1 MNNNPGFKD
10 KVLESIL
17 EGKTNLQICK
27 IINRQLPT
35 VTYYV
40 GKLFKEYN
48 VKNREELIVKVKSGG
63 KMLEE
68 WNYTESES
76 GRSETLIKAI
86 EKIEI
91 LEKKLNL
98 ALSCIKDYA
107 NEDNWCGHG
116 GSSADIWCG
125 PRGTD
130 GFLYARKALK
140 EITDVE

>member
-1 MNNNPGFKD
+1 MNSNPGFKD

-86 EKIEI
+86 EKIEM
-91 LEKKLNL
+91 LEKKL
-98 ALSCIKDYA
+98 AIA
-107 NEDNWCGHG
+107 
-116 GSSADIWCG
+116 
-125 PRGTD
+125 TD
-130 GFLYARKALK
+130 GLNEIKNAEFERYLMNNGWTAVSKLREIAKQKLK

>member
-91 LEKKLNL
+91 LEKKL
-98 ALSCIKDYA
+98 AIA
-107 NEDNWCGHG
+107 
-116 GSSADIWCG
+116 
-125 PRGTD
+125 TD
-130 GFLYARKALK
+130 GLNEIKNAEFERYLMNNGWTAVSKLREIAKQKLK
-140 EITDVE
+140 EIADVE

>member
-1 MNNNPGFKD
+1 M
-10 KVLESIL
+10 
-17 EGKTNLQICK
+17 
-27 IINRQLPT
+27 
-35 VTYYV
+35 TYYV

-86 EKIEI
+86 EKIEM
-91 LEKKLNL
+91 LEKKL
-98 ALSCIKDYA
+98 AIA
-107 NEDNWCGHG
+107 
-116 GSSADIWCG
+116 
-125 PRGTD
+125 TD
-130 GFLYARKALK
+130 GLNEIKNAEFERYLMNNGWTAVSKLREIAKQKLK